1 MVQGLVVMN
10 KNINDK
16 KYNDFKKKKIF
27 RYIYIVLS
35 LLVIVLELLALFNVI
50 NMIWGLIL
58 FILLFFLKKML

>member
-27 RYIYIVLS
+27 RYIYVVLS

>member
-1 MVQGLVVMN
+1 MN